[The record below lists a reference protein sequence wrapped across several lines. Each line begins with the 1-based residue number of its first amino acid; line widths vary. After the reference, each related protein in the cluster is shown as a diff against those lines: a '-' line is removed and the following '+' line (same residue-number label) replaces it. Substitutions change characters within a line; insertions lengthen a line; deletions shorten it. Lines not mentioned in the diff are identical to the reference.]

1 MQIKRDDPITQ
12 TVLVGPIYIVIA
24 ITLDVNRAKF
34 LFRAYFIPTI
44 EIYCVL
50 LGFINR
56 LLLLK
61 CC

>member
-44 EIYCVL
+44 EICCV